1 MTEAAPPDLRQ
12 QAQRAGSLSMT
23 GSPATRVLGVIA
35 LAAVAVMAILALW
48 ISPADEVQGDA
59 VRLMYVHVPS
69 IWVAYGGFALTAFA
83 SSRVLR
89 WTRSGA
95 SMFGWMAGLLR
106 WTRAATAGT
115 HSDIAPRHVRHWDRV
130 AGAAAELGVLFTA
143 LTLVTGSLW
152 GKVTWGTY
160 WQWDA
165 RLTTTVLL
173 FVTYLGYLALRRLPA
188 ESRVRA
194 RRSAVMALIAVV
206 NLPIVH
212 YSVDWWRTL
221 HQEASLNL
229 EPGGDRNITGE
240 MYWTLL
246 FSWAVFTV
254 AALWIGI
261 HRYRVLR
268 LEELADEALL
278 EELLEAR
285 RAEHESAGRRSA
297 EQRSSRP
304 GEQATNR

>member
-1 MTEAAPPDLRQ
+1 MIETPEPDLRQ

-23 GSPATRVLGVIA
+23 GSAATRVFGVVAI
-35 LAAVAVMAILALW
+35 AAVGVMALLALW
-48 ISPADEVQGDA
+48 ISPADAVQGDA

-69 IWVAYGGFALTAFA
+69 IWVAYGGFVLTAFA
-83 SSRVLR
+83 SARVLWR
-89 WTRSGA
+89 TRSGA
-95 SMFGWMAGLLR
+95 G
-106 WTRAATAGT
+106 GT
-115 HSDIAPRHVRHWDRV
+115 QGVIADRQARRWDRV

-188 ESRVRA
+188 ESRARA

-246 FSWAVFTV
+246 YSWATFTV
-254 AALWIGI
+254 VALWIGI

-268 LEELADEALL
+268 LEELAEEAAL
-278 EELLEAR
+278 EELL
-285 RAEHESAGRRSA
+285 SQRRS
-297 EQRSSRP
+297 ESGHDEPLVDR
-304 GEQATNR
+304 

>member
-1 MTEAAPPDLRQ
+1 MTEAAPPDLRR
-12 QAQRAGSLSMT
+12 QAQRVGSVSMT
-23 GSPATRVLGVIA
+23 GSVATRVLGTIA
-35 LAAVAVMAILALW
+35 LAAAAVMAVLALW
-48 ISPADEVQGDA
+48 VSPADEVQGDA
-59 VRLMYVHVPS
+59 VRLMYTHVPS
-69 IWVAYGGFALTAFA
+69 IWVAYGGFVLTAFA
-83 SSRVLR
+83 SARVLWR
-89 WTRSGA
+89 TRSGA
-95 SMFGWMAGLLR
+95 GGSEGV
-106 WTRAATAGT
+106 
-115 HSDIAPRHVRHWDRV
+115 IADRQARHWDRV

-188 ESRVRA
+188 ESRARA

-221 HQEASLNL
+221 HQEASL
-229 EPGGDRNITGE
+229 EIGIGGERNYSGE

-246 FSWAVFTV
+246 YSWATFTLI
-254 AALWIGI
+254 ALWIGI

-268 LEELADEALL
+268 LEELAEEAAL
-278 EELLEAR
+278 EELLSAR
-285 RAEHESAGRRSA
+285 RSESGHDASVADR
-297 EQRSSRP
+297 
-304 GEQATNR
+304 

>member
-1 MTEAAPPDLRQ
+1 MIETPEPDLRR
-12 QAQRAGSLSMT
+12 QAQPPSMT
-23 GSPATRVLGVIA
+23 GSVATRVLGSIG
-35 LAAVAVMAILALW
+35 LAAAAVMAILALW
-48 ISPADEVQGDA
+48 ISPADAVQGDA

-83 SSRVLR
+83 SMRVLWR
-89 WTRSGA
+89 TRG
-95 SMFGWMAGLLR
+95 GIG
-106 WTRAATAGT
+106 GT
-115 HSDIAPRHVRHWDRV
+115 EGVIADRQARHWDRV
-130 AGAAAELGVLFTA
+130 AGAAAELGVMFTA

-152 GKVTWGTY
+152 GKVTWGSY

-173 FVTYLGYLALRRLPA
+173 FVTYLGYLALRRLPT
-188 ESRVRA
+188 ESRARA

-221 HQEASLNL
+221 HQEASLSL
-229 EPGGDRNITGE
+229 GPGGDRNYTGE

-246 FSWAVFTV
+246 YSWATFTV
-254 AALWIGI
+254 VALWIGM

-268 LEELADEALL
+268 LEELAEEAAL
-278 EELLEAR
+278 EELLSVR
-285 RAEHESAGRRSA
+285 RGEHSSEPSESDR
-297 EQRSSRP
+297 
-304 GEQATNR
+304 

>member
-1 MTEAAPPDLRQ
+1 MIETPEPDLRE

-23 GSPATRVLGVIA
+23 GSVATRVLGVVAIA
-35 LAAVAVMAILALW
+35 AAGVMALLALW
-48 ISPADEVQGDA
+48 ISPADAVQGDA

-69 IWVAYGGFALTAFA
+69 IWVAYGGFVLTAFA
-83 SSRVLR
+83 SARVLWR
-89 WTRSGA
+89 TRSGT
-95 SMFGWMAGLLR
+95 G
-106 WTRAATAGT
+106 GT
-115 HSDIAPRHVRHWDRV
+115 YGVIADRQARRWDRV

-188 ESRVRA
+188 ESRARA

-246 FSWAVFTV
+246 YSWATFTAV
-254 AALWIGI
+254 ALWIGI

-268 LEELADEALL
+268 LEELAEEASL
-278 EELLEAR
+278 EELLAQR
-285 RAEHESAGRRSA
+285 RDEQAAGR
-297 EQRSSRP
+297 
-304 GEQATNR
+304 

>member
-1 MTEAAPPDLRQ
+1 MTEAAPPDLRR
-12 QAQRAGSLSMT
+12 QAQRIGSVSMT
-23 GSPATRVLGVIA
+23 GSVATRVLGAIA
-35 LAAVAVMAILALW
+35 LAAAAVMAVLALLV
-48 ISPADEVQGDA
+48 SPADEVQGDA
-59 VRLMYVHVPS
+59 VRLMYTHVPS
-69 IWVAYGGFALTAFA
+69 IWVAYGSFALTAFA
-83 SSRVLR
+83 SARVLWR
-89 WTRSGA
+89 TRSGA
-95 SMFGWMAGLLR
+95 GGSEGV
-106 WTRAATAGT
+106 
-115 HSDIAPRHVRHWDRV
+115 IADRQARHWDRV

-188 ESRVRA
+188 ESRSRA

-221 HQEASLNL
+221 HQEASTRVGSGGRCKVLILNSKYDCEIL
-229 EPGGDRNITGE
+229 
-240 MYWTLL
+240 WTLL
-246 FSWAVFTV
+246 YSWATFTV
-254 AALWIGI
+254 IALWIGI

-268 LEELADEALL
+268 LEELAEEAAL
-278 EELLEAR
+278 EELLAQ
-285 RAEHESAGRRSA
+285 RRSESGHDESVA
-297 EQRSSRP
+297 DR
-304 GEQATNR
+304 

>member
-1 MTEAAPPDLRQ
+1 MSHESGLTMIEAAEPDLRR
-12 QAQRAGSLSMT
+12 QAQRTASLSMT
-23 GSPATRVLGVIA
+23 GSVATRALGVVA
-35 LAAVAVMAILALW
+35 LAAVTVMAILALW
-48 ISPADEVQGDA
+48 ISPPDAVQGDA

-69 IWVAYGGFALTAFA
+69 IWVAYGSFVLTAFA
-83 SSRVLR
+83 SARVLWR
-89 WTRSGA
+89 TRSGGSA
-95 SMFGWMAGLLR
+95 SAGV
-106 WTRAATAGT
+106 
-115 HSDIAPRHVRHWDRV
+115 IADRQARGWDRV

-143 LTLVTGSLW
+143 LTLLTGSLW

-188 ESRVRA
+188 ESRSRA
-194 RRSAVMALIAVV
+194 RRCAVMALIAVV

-221 HQEASLNL
+221 HQQASLNL
-229 EPGGDRNITGE
+229 VSGGDRNITGE

-246 FSWAVFTV
+246 YSWAVFTV
-254 AALWIGI
+254 VALWIAM

-268 LEELADEALL
+268 LEELAEEAVL
-278 EELLEAR
+278 EELLTQR
-285 RAEHESAGRRSA
+285 RN
-297 EQRSSRP
+297 
-304 GEQATNR
+304 EQAVGT

>member
-1 MTEAAPPDLRQ
+1 MIETPEPDLRE
-12 QAQRAGSLSMT
+12 QARRAGSLSMT
-23 GSPATRVLGVIA
+23 GSVATRVLGVVAIS
-35 LAAVAVMAILALW
+35 AVGVMALLALW
-48 ISPADEVQGDA
+48 ISPADAVQGDA

-69 IWVAYGGFALTAFA
+69 IWVAYGGFVLTAFA
-83 SSRVLR
+83 SARVLGR
-89 WTRSGA
+89 TRSGA
-95 SMFGWMAGLLR
+95 GRTYGV
-106 WTRAATAGT
+106 
-115 HSDIAPRHVRHWDRV
+115 IADRQARRWDRV

-188 ESRVRA
+188 EPRARA

-221 HQEASLNL
+221 HQEASLSL
-229 EPGGDRNITGE
+229 EPGGNRNITGE

-246 FSWAVFTV
+246 YSWATFTV
-254 AALWIGI
+254 VALWIGI

-268 LEELADEALL
+268 LEELAEEASL
-278 EELLEAR
+278 EELLAQR
-285 RAEHESAGRRSA
+285 RDEQAAGR
-297 EQRSSRP
+297 
-304 GEQATNR
+304 

>member
-1 MTEAAPPDLRQ
+1 MTEAAPPDLRR
-12 QAQRAGSLSMT
+12 QAQRAGSVSMT
-23 GSPATRVLGVIA
+23 GSVATRVLGAIA
-35 LAAVAVMAILALW
+35 LAAAAVMAVLALW
-48 ISPADEVQGDA
+48 VSPADEVQGDA
-59 VRLMYVHVPS
+59 VRLMYTHVPS
-69 IWVAYGGFALTAFA
+69 IWVAYGSFVLTAFA
-83 SSRVLR
+83 SARVLWR
-89 WTRSGA
+89 TRSGA
-95 SMFGWMAGLLR
+95 GGSEGV
-106 WTRAATAGT
+106 
-115 HSDIAPRHVRHWDRV
+115 IADRQARHWDRV

-188 ESRVRA
+188 ESRARA

-221 HQEASLNL
+221 HQEASL
-229 EPGGDRNITGE
+229 EIGIGGDRNYSGE

-246 FSWAVFTV
+246 YSWATFTLI
-254 AALWIGI
+254 ALWIGI

-268 LEELADEALL
+268 LEELAEEAAL
-278 EELLEAR
+278 EELLSAR
-285 RAEHESAGRRSA
+285 RSEAGHHESVTDR
-297 EQRSSRP
+297 
-304 GEQATNR
+304 